1 MSGFYTMKTSLT
13 SATDGPYAGGMRTSR
28 PSSALLLWSLLLGS
42 VLSGALWLAPDGAEA
57 QRRRGRDTTAQRQPS
72 TPTRIVFD
80 LLPDGAEVL
89 VDEMSVGTGPL
100 GPIDVNAG
108 QHAIRVRL
116 QGYSEYTDVVTV
128 APGEELHVP
137 VDLIPLSHVLAVET
151 TPPGARL
158 FVDDR
163 FAGETPT
170 DVELIDGTHALR
182 LSLRGFEEVTRSLE
196 AVAGQ
201 RDSWTVELV
210 ALPEQGPAQWYEDP
224 IVWIIAGASVVAV
237 TVAIIA
243 IAFAAQPSAPQLDQ
257 FCTPEGRCIRFDP
270 PF

>member
-1 MSGFYTMKTSLT
+1 
-13 SATDGPYAGGMRTSR
+13 MRFPR
-28 PSSALLLWSLLLGS
+28 PFSVLVVWALL
-42 VLSGALWLAPDGAEA
+42 VGALLVVPGVADA
-57 QRRRGRDTTAQRQPS
+57 QRRRSRDTTAQRQPA

-89 VDEMSVGTGPL
+89 VDEMSVGFGPL
-100 GPIDVNAG
+100 GPIDVSAG
-108 QHAIRVRL
+108 EHSVRVRL

-128 APGEELHVP
+128 AAGEELHVP
-137 VDLIPLSHVLAVET
+137 VDLIPLAHVLSVES
-151 TPPGARL
+151 TPAGARL
-158 FVDDR
+158 FVDER

-170 DVELIDGTHALR
+170 DVELVDGSHQLR
-182 LSLRGFEEVTRSLE
+182 LSLRGFEDVTRTIE

-201 RDSWTVELV
+201 RDTWAVELV

-237 TVAIIA
+237 TVAIVA
-243 IAFAAQPSAPQLDQ
+243 IVLAAQPAAPQLDQ
-257 FCTPEGRCIRFDP
+257 FCMPEGRCIRFDP